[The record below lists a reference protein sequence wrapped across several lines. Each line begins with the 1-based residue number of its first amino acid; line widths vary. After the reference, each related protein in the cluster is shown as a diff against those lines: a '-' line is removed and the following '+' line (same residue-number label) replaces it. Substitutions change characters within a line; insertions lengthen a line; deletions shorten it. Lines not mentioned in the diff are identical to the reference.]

1 MESLFKILE
10 DKASK
15 RNSFR
20 KSEEYRFFLD
30 NRHML
35 EKIPAYR
42 FLYHS
47 EDNSFDVMRANIILH
62 GLKNKKEI
70 EAEVRSLANYLN
82 KNEKDSHI
90 KFISTIRDRIID
102 LPYYLEGKNK
112 IYIPFF
118 TRSLNM
124 IYLKEPEKLL
134 TFPYDKLEKEYIESI
149 IDPYDTFSHKL
160 YNSSFTRLIL
170 VGASSNENEAA
181 YFHYDTNIIY
191 IINSQGRLDN
201 KIVLFD
207 KYLKHPNYSH
217 MLNRI
222 KPVIDAYFACSRT
235 QFIEALF
242 SSEFISSKL
251 LSKLRKMRR

>member
-1 MESLFKILE
+1 MDSLFKILE
-10 DKASK
+10 EKASK
-15 RNSFR
+15 RNSFK
-20 KSEEYRFFLD
+20 KSEEYRFFLE

-35 EKIPAYR
+35 EKIPSYR

-47 EDNSFDVMRANIILH
+47 EDNSFNVMRANIILY

-70 EAEVRSLANYLN
+70 EEEVKSLSSYLN
-82 KNEKDSHI
+82 KNDKDSHI

-118 TRSLNM
+118 TRSLNS
-124 IYLKEPEKLL
+124 IYLREPEKLL
-134 TFPYDKLEKEYIESI
+134 TFPYDKLEKEYIESF
-149 IDPYDTFSHKL
+149 IDPYDMFSHHL

-170 VGASSNENEAA
+170 VGVSPNGKEAA

-191 IINSQGRLDN
+191 IINSQGRLDT

-222 KPVIDAYFACSRT
+222 SPVVESYFACSRT
-235 QFIEALF
+235 RFIEALH

-251 LSKLRKMRR
+251 LSKLRKMRH